1 MWRASRR
8 VAQPAGT
15 HGPDPGQ
22 RQVTGRPFTG
32 VIVTSPV
39 CASPLRR
46 RPSRREASQPPRPI
60 AYRLATRPRTTT
72 RPLRRRTR
80 RLVLIVDDSLHTR
93 NLYSEYLTFRGLGAV
108 AAPDGGSALVMAR
121 ALRPDAIVMDL
132 AMPGI
137 DGITATRHLK
147 ADPRT
152 RDIPVVI
159 LTGFGYRAIEQGA
172 LESGADLFLTKPCLP
187 EDLEQE
193 VLRLIARRA

>member
-1 MWRASRR
+1 
-8 VAQPAGT
+8 
-15 HGPDPGQ
+15 
-22 RQVTGRPFTG
+22 
-32 VIVTSPV
+32 VIALSPV

-46 RPSRREASQPPRPI
+46 RAHRGDASQLPRPI
-60 AYRLATRPRTTT
+60 AYRQSNQSLPGARPVR
-72 RPLRRRTR
+72 RRRTR

-108 AAPDGGSALVMAR
+108 SAADGGSALVMAR
-121 ALRPDAIVMDL
+121 ALRPDVIVMDL

-137 DGITATRHLK
+137 DGITATRQLK

-152 RDIPVVI
+152 RAIPVVI

-193 VLRLIARRA
+193 ILRLIARRT

>member
-1 MWRASRR
+1 
-8 VAQPAGT
+8 
-15 HGPDPGQ
+15 
-22 RQVTGRPFTG
+22 
-32 VIVTSPV
+32 VIAESPV

-46 RPSRREASQPPRPI
+46 RSHRGEDAPLPRPI
-60 AYRLATRPRTTT
+60 AYRAATGPKTSG
-72 RPLRRRTR
+72 RPLRRRRTR
-80 RLVLIVDDSLHTR
+80 QLVLIVDDSLHTR

-108 AAPDGGSALVMAR
+108 SAPDGGSALVMAR

-137 DGITATRHLK
+137 DGVTATRHLK

-193 VLRLIARRA
+193 IRRLIARRA

>member
-1 MWRASRR
+1 
-8 VAQPAGT
+8 
-15 HGPDPGQ
+15 
-22 RQVTGRPFTG
+22 
-32 VIVTSPV
+32 V

-46 RPSRREASQPPRPI
+46 RTHRSESSSQPSRPI
-60 AYRLATRPRTTT
+60 VYRLASGPRTST
-72 RPLRRRTR
+72 RPLRRRRTR
-80 RLVLIVDDSLHTR
+80 QLVLIVDDSLHTR
-93 NLYSEYLTFRGLGAV
+93 NLYSEYLTFRGLGV
-108 AAPDGGSALVMAR
+108 VSAADGGSALVMAR
-121 ALRPDAIVMDL
+121 SLRPDAIVMDL

-152 RDIPVVI
+152 RAIPVVI

-193 VLRLIARRA
+193 VLRLIARRT

>member
-1 MWRASRR
+1 
-8 VAQPAGT
+8 
-15 HGPDPGQ
+15 
-22 RQVTGRPFTG
+22 
-32 VIVTSPV
+32 VIGTSPV
-39 CASPLRR
+39 CVAPLQR
-46 RPSRREASQPPRPI
+46 RPPGRETSRSARPI
-60 AYRLATRPRTTT
+60 AYRPTGPGTRS
-72 RPLRRRTR
+72 RPLRRRRTR

-93 NLYSEYLTFRGLGAV
+93 NLYSDYLTFRGLGV
-108 AAPDGGSALVMAR
+108 VSAPDGGSALVMAR
-121 ALRPDAIVMDL
+121 AMRPDAIVMDL

-152 RDIPVVI
+152 RDIPVAI

-193 VLRLIARRA
+193 ILRLIARRA

>member
-1 MWRASRR
+1 M
-8 VAQPAGT
+8 
-15 HGPDPGQ
+15 
-22 RQVTGRPFTG
+22 
-32 VIVTSPV
+32 
-39 CASPLRR
+39 
-46 RPSRREASQPPRPI
+46 
-60 AYRLATRPRTTT
+60 
-72 RPLRRRTR
+72 
-80 RLVLIVDDSLHTR
+80 DDSLHTR

-108 AAPDGGSALVMAR
+108 SAPDGGSALVMAR

-137 DGITATRHLK
+137 DGVTATRYLK

-152 RDIPVVI
+152 RHIPVVI

-193 VLRLIARRA
+193 VRRLIAGRA